1 MIISL
6 VQGQL
11 DRLILRRPTDRY
23 IDRCW
28 LAVDQLAKIIAT
40 VKITAGAYHSA
51 LVISLC
57 ISVYFMLHAPCV
69 HQHAILIF
77 LSLYTALCTCN
88 PTLMN
93 CILSRLGPS

>member
-11 DRLILRRPTDRY
+11 DRLILLGPTDRY

-40 VKITAGAYHSA
+40 VKITAGAYQCSA
-51 LVISLC
+51 G
-57 ISVYFMLHAPCV
+57 H
-69 HQHAILIF
+69 
-77 LSLYTALCTCN
+77 LSLYL
-88 PTLMN
+88 
-93 CILSRLGPS
+93 CILYVARSVRACYLNFLDSVHRSVYV